1 LPRQLKY
8 RVLPEKLAV
17 SQLNPSSG
25 IPVWAENGTFFSIVQ
40 TPDELSIVCEEDRVP
55 PETRCEKGWLAL
67 KLQGPF
73 PFEFTGVL
81 SSFIAPLAN
90 AGIPIFALATFDT
103 DYVLIKRDDLT
114 SARQALAAAGHSE
127 I

>member
-1 LPRQLKY
+1 M
-8 RVLPEKLAV
+8 
-17 SQLNPSSG
+17 
-25 IPVWAENGTFFSIVQ
+25 WAENGTFFSIVQ